1 MAAAWAAIFVP
12 FLAFRK
18 PTVPCTEQEQGN
30 FINPFQ
36 KLQSAMKTYII
47 KHCTNKTCS
56 HSSKLQSTH
65 TNRCLPF
72 TPKHSST
79 LSQPRHPHIPVSS
92 HCMLILMKLSEMV
105 YCSIVTLWIDTR
117 MRLVSD
123 TRMRLVSNWS
133 PQSVT
138 LGQLEKMHISK
149 LSSHHIC
156 LPFLKLNPQ
165 HKCKSRTKH
174 TQIQIFE
181 ELIPPIFELNL
192 HN

>member
-1 MAAAWAAIFVP
+1 MIIRQTLIKALFYTESGKLHQSGFGSVGTCAGRKYVQLTSATAMAAAWAAIFVP

-18 PTVPCTEQEQGN
+18 PTVPCAEQEQGN

-56 HSSKLQSTH
+56 RSSKLQSTH

-105 YCSIVTLWIDTR
+105 YCSIVTL
-117 MRLVSD
+117 
-123 TRMRLVSNWS
+123 
-133 PQSVT
+133 
-138 LGQLEKMHISK
+138 
-149 LSSHHIC
+149 
-156 LPFLKLNPQ
+156 
-165 HKCKSRTKH
+165 
-174 TQIQIFE
+174 
-181 ELIPPIFELNL
+181 
-192 HN
+192 